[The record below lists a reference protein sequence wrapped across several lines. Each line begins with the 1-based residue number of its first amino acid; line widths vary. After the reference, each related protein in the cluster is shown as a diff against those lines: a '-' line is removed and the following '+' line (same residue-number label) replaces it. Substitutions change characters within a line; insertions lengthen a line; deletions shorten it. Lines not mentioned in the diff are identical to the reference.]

1 MHEAPRTL
9 TCLWRQKMKV
19 NNRREQRRDTNAEY
33 SIRWQDQV
41 GQTQTADVYSLNV
54 SKSGVQIRCT
64 IELSLGT
71 TVYIEYKDGS
81 AGAYSTVR
89 HCTQKDSSYHI
100 GLEFNK
106 PTATT
111 VPGSSGAEVD
121 YYEFLQI
128 SPKAEGP
135 TIQRIYRFMA
145 GRFHPD
151 NPVTGDPEKFLL
163 LKHAYEVLSDPQ
175 RRAEYDAKRDNRE
188 IRANPIFEM
197 SEFVN
202 GIEGEA
208 NRRLG
213 VLSLL
218 YGKRR
223 SSPDDPKVSLY
234 DLEKRMGWP
243 REYLDFT
250 TWYLRSLQ
258 YITREDNSDFSLTAL
273 GVDYVESNYT
283 RIPML
288 QRLLNSGART
298 TTSAAP
304 PAVKKCPDPEE
315 LFRMNSV
322 DSLAGDAAGGGN
334 GDKPLCP
341 EHKVC

>member
-1 MHEAPRTL
+1 MRANSRRSPR
-9 TCLWRQKMKV
+9 R
-19 NNRREQRRDTNAEY
+19 NERASY
-33 SIRWQDQV
+33 SICWQDNSSRMRSI
-41 GQTQTADVYSLNV
+41 DVESLDSSDHGIGISSPV
-54 SKSGVQIRCT
+54 EVPP
-64 IELSLGT
+64 GT
-71 TVYIEYKDGS
+71 TVFLESKTGSTRGYTTSRRCVFRDFEYI
-81 AGAYSTVR
+81 V
-89 HCTQKDSSYHI
+89 
-100 GLEFNK
+100 GLEFDEAASHTNT
-106 PTATT
+106 PAS
-111 VPGSSGAEVD
+111 PAADFD

-128 SPKAEGP
+128 SPKAEMG

-163 LKHAYEVLSDPQ
+163 LKHAYEVLSDPAS
-175 RRAEYDAKRDNRE
+175 RAEYDAKRDNRE
-188 IRANPIFEM
+188 VRPNPIFEM

-202 GIEGEA
+202 GIEGET

-223 SSPDDPKVSLY
+223 TCPDDPKVSLY

-250 TWYLRSLQ
+250 TWYLRSMQ

-283 RIPML
+283 KIPML
-288 QRLLNSGART
+288 QKLLNSGTRT
-298 TTSAAP
+298 TTSATTPDDA
-304 PAVKKCPDPEE
+304 KHPDPGE
-315 LFRMNSV
+315 LFLMGH
-322 DSLAGDAAGGGN
+322 GDPIPSDTSGDGGQEQ
-334 GDKPLCP
+334 D
-341 EHKVC
+341 